1 MSNLVKCLFYYGPGT
16 VEITEL
22 VADLGQFRWSEL
34 ELNSPQTWSI
44 SQLKDWLA
52 ECLGLNP
59 ETDTVGVHA
68 LWTKSRS
75 PVFFYLRPIDRT
87 SQLVRWLQG

>member
-1 MSNLVKCLFYYGPGT
+1 MSDVVKCTFYYGDGT
-16 VEITEL
+16 VLTNEL
-22 VADLGQFRWSEL
+22 GADLSQFQQSEL

-44 SQLKDWLA
+44 SQVKDWLA
-52 ECLGLNP
+52 GCLGLNL

-75 PVFFYLRPIDRT
+75 PVFSI
-87 SQLVRWLQG
+87 

>member
-1 MSNLVKCLFYYGPGT
+1 MTNLVKCIFYYGPGT

-22 VADLGQFRWSEL
+22 GADLGQFRWHEL

-52 ECLGLNP
+52 GCLGLNP

-75 PVFFYLRPIDRT
+75 PVFLLGDSSGQSDGSKGY
-87 SQLVRWLQG
+87 SA